1 MSNMEAGLG
10 QGFMNGWQHIAEGE
24 SAELP
29 LGRSPGSGK
38 YGKGKRLEIGSV
50 LNT

>member
-1 MSNMEAGLG
+1 
-10 QGFMNGWQHIAEGE
+10 MNGWQHIAEGE

-50 LNT
+50 WNT